1 MLWYAEG
8 EISQISL
15 EMAGG
20 YDKSYKDYYYLSLYE
35 YGVFQENALR
45 LFFFILSLCPHRMG
59 RPSPLCGSILPSVF
73 IQISSH
79 FFAFLWISIN
89 MCFDT
94 VLWFLL
100 CVTYPPL
107 ARENISGT
115 KLSNSWCTLRCTE
128 WLRFFNWCS
137 FKNYHV
143 RVYRFPHV
151 KFSLYGIAQYKR
163 PE

>member
-20 YDKSYKDYYYLSLYE
+20 YEKSNKSFTIICPCTNME
-35 YGVFQENALR
+35 YFKKTP
-45 LFFFILSLCPHRMG
+45 SDCLCPHRMG

-79 FFAFLWISIN
+79 FFASLWISIN
-89 MCFDT
+89 LCFDT

-128 WLRFFNWCS
+128 WLRFSNWCS